1 MNRLIERCAMLDIHK
16 SQITACVRVGDGDGG
31 RRQEIREFRTTTAG
45 LITLADWLRSYA
57 VTVVGMESTGVYWR
71 AVFYLLE
78 DEFECQ
84 LFNARHLRHVPGRKS
99 DVQDAEWGC
108 QLIEH
113 GLVRP
118 SFVPPR
124 PLRELR
130 DLVRYRKAKI
140 QERGREVQRVE
151 KTLQDAGIKLSSVA
165 SEVLGVSAR
174 RMLDALI
181 SGTHDPDVLAEL
193 AKGALRKKIP
203 ALREALEGRF
213 TGHHALL
220 IGQMLAQIDFLDET
234 IATLSARVEELT
246 RPFSREIELLDTIPG
261 VDKRAAEML
270 LAEIGPDMSRFP
282 TEHHLAS
289 WGGMCPGQRESGA
302 KKHSAATRKGSK
314 WLRGTLTECSKAVVR
329 TKGTYLSARYHR
341 IKSRRGHAKATVA
354 TGHKILTAAYH
365 VLNQRRPLPRARRGV
380 LLPPRHRE
388 HRPLPPPT
396 RQATRTPRPSSHPA
410 TPPRGRLTQ
419 PLPHPGG
426 IFDSP
431 RAQSSAR
438 RLTPQPARG
447 VPTPSTHDKPVLH
460 SVYFGT
466 LDLTAPL
473 HEEGQRRR
481 RDPYRRNGAV
491 RARCLAW
498 LLHRRTDSHIRRR

>member
-1 MNRLIERCAMLDIHK
+1 MSVTRESRAPRTVALSTRFRLHSMRLSRAVVLSSDPQEGCRESFDRAVRDARHP
-16 SQITACVRVGDGDGG
+16 QVPDHCVRPGSRRCRRAPARDPRVSEHDVRASIARRLAAHLGGDG
-31 RRQEIREFRTTTAG
+31 RR
-45 LITLADWLRSYA
+45 
-57 VTVVGMESTGVYWR
+57 MESTGVYWR

-78 DEFECQ
+78 GEFECR
-84 LFNARHLRHVPGRKS
+84 LYNARHLRHVPGRKS

-108 QLIEH
+108 QLVEH
-113 GLVRP
+113 GLVRA

-140 QERGREVQRVE
+140 QERTREVQRVE

-181 SGTHDPDVLAEL
+181 SGTHDPEILDL

-203 ALREALEGRF
+203 ALREALQGRF

-220 IGQMLAQIDFLDET
+220 VGQMLAQIDFLDET

-289 WGGMCPGQRESGA
+289 WGGMCPGQRESGG

-314 WLRGTLTECSKAVVR
+314 WLAGHPDRMLQSVVR
-329 TKGTYLSARYHR
+329 TKGTLPLSPLPPHQEPPRTRESDRRDRPQDPHR
-341 IKSRRGHAKATVA
+341 RLPRPGQ
-354 TGHKILTAAYH
+354 G
-365 VLNQRRPLPRARRGV
+365 RPLQRARRRV
-380 LLPPRHRE
+380 LLPARHRE
-388 HRPLPPPT
+388 HRTLQTPT
-396 RQATRTPRPSSHPA
+396 RPPTRTPRPSSHPRTA
-410 TPPRGRLTQ
+410 
-419 PLPHPGG
+419 PGG
-426 IFDSP
+426 
-431 RAQSSAR
+431 
-438 RLTPQPARG
+438 
-447 VPTPSTHDKPVLH
+447 
-460 SVYFGT
+460 
-466 LDLTAPL
+466 
-473 HEEGQRRR
+473 
-481 RDPYRRNGAV
+481 
-491 RARCLAW
+491 
-498 LLHRRTDSHIRRR
+498 

>member
-16 SQITACVRVGDGDGG
+16 SQITACVRVPDGRGG
-31 RRQEIREFRTTTAG
+31 RHQEICEFRSTTAG
-45 LITLADWLRSYA
+45 LVTLADWLRSWA
-57 VTVVGMESTGVYWR
+57 VTVVGMESTGIYWR

-78 DEFECQ
+78 DEFECR
-84 LFNARHLRHVPGRKS
+84 LYNARHLRHVPGRKS

-113 GLVRP
+113 GLVRA

-124 PLRELR
+124 PQRELR

-140 QERGREVQRVE
+140 QERTREVQRVE

-165 SEVLGVSAR
+165 SEVLGKSAR

-181 SGTHDPDVLAEL
+181 SGTHDPDVLADL

-203 ALREALEGRF
+203 ALREALHGRF
-213 TGHHALL
+213 SGHHALL
-220 IGQMLAQIDFLDET
+220 IGQMLGQIDFLDET
-234 IATLSARVEELT
+234 IQTLSERIEELT

-261 VDKRAAEML
+261 VDRRAAEML

-282 TEHHLAS
+282 SEHHLAS
-289 WGGMCPGQRESGA
+289 WGGMCPGQRESGG

-365 VLNQRRPLPRARRGV
+365 VLNQGVAYHDLGEEFFYRRDT
-380 LLPPRHRE
+380 E
-388 HRPLPPPT
+388 HTERY
-396 RQATRTPRPSSHPA
+396 Q
-410 TPPRGRLTQ
+410 
-419 PLPHPGG
+419 
-426 IFDSP
+426 
-431 RAQSSAR
+431 R
-438 RLTPQPARG
+438 RLVRQLERLG
-447 VPTPSTHDKPVLH
+447 HKV
-460 SVYFGT
+460 T
-466 LDLTAPL
+466 LEPIPEA
-473 HEEGQRRR
+473 
-481 RDPYRRNGAV
+481 A
-491 RARCLAW
+491 
-498 LLHRRTDSHIRRR
+498 

>member
-1 MNRLIERCAMLDIHK
+1 MNRLIERCAMLDVHK
-16 SQITACVRVGDGDGG
+16 SQITACVRVPDGHGG
-31 RRQEIREFRTTTAG
+31 RRQEVREFGSTTAG
-45 LITLADWLRSYA
+45 LVTLADWLRSYA

-71 AVFYLLE
+71 AIYYLLE
-78 DEFECQ
+78 DEFDCR
-84 LFNARHLRHVPGRKS
+84 LYNARHLRHVPGRKS

-108 QLIEH
+108 QLLEH
-113 GLVRP
+113 GLVRE

-124 PLRELR
+124 SQRELR

-181 SGTHDPDVLAEL
+181 SGTHDPETLADL
-193 AKGALRKKIP
+193 AKGTLRKKIP
-203 ALREALEGRF
+203 ALREALQGRF

-234 IATLSARVEELT
+234 IATLSAQIEELT
-246 RPFSREIELLDTIPG
+246 RPFSREIELLDSIPG

-282 TEHHLAS
+282 SDAHLAS
-289 WGGMCPGQRESGA
+289 WGGMCPGQRESAG

-314 WLRGTLTECSKAVVR
+314 WLRGTLTECAKAVVR
-329 TKGTYLSARYHR
+329 TKGTYLSARYQR

-365 VLNQRRPLPRARRGV
+365 VLQ
-380 LLPPRHRE
+380 
-388 HRPLPPPT
+388 
-396 RQATRTPRPSSHPA
+396 
-410 TPPRGRLTQ
+410 
-419 PLPHPGG
+419 
-426 IFDSP
+426 
-431 RAQSSAR
+431 
-438 RLTPQPARG
+438 RG
-447 VPTPSTHDKPVLH
+447 VP
-460 SVYFGT
+460 Y
-466 LDLTAPL
+466 
-473 HEEGQRRR
+473 HELGEEFFYRRDTENTDRYRRR
-481 RDPYRRNGAV
+481 LIKQLERLGHQV
-491 RARCLAW
+491 TLAP
-498 LLHRRTDSHIRRR
+498 IPEAA

>member
-1 MNRLIERCAMLDIHK
+1 MA
-16 SQITACVRVGDGDGG
+16 GG
-31 RRQEIREFRTTTAG
+31 VLPARGR
-45 LITLADWLRSYA
+45 
-57 VTVVGMESTGVYWR
+57 
-71 AVFYLLE
+71 VFYLLE
-78 DEFECQ
+78 DEFEGQ

-113 GLVRP
+113 GLVRA

-174 RMLDALI
+174 KMLDALI
-181 SGTHDPDVLAEL
+181 SGTHDPDVLADL

-220 IGQMLAQIDFLDET
+220 VGQMLAQIDFLDET
-234 IATLSARVEELT
+234 IATLSERIEELT
-246 RPFSREIELLDTIPG
+246 RPFSRELERLDTIPG

-282 TEHHLAS
+282 TDAHLAS
-289 WGGMCPGQRESGA
+289 WGGMCPGQRESGG

-314 WLRGTLTECSKAVVR
+314 WL
-329 TKGTYLSARYHR
+329 ARHPAR
-341 IKSRRGHAKATVA
+341 
-354 TGHKILTAAYH
+354 
-365 VLNQRRPLPRARRGV
+365 VLQSGRAHQRHLPVRPL
-380 LLPPRHRE
+380 
-388 HRPLPPPT
+388 
-396 RQATRTPRPSSHPA
+396 S
-410 TPPRGRLTQ
+410 
-419 PLPHPGG
+419 PHQE
-426 IFDSP
+426 SP
-431 RAQSSAR
+431 RAGQSHDRDRPQDPHR
-438 RLTPQPARG
+438 RLPRPRPG
-447 VPTPSTHDKPVLH
+447 RPP
-460 SVYFGT
+460 Y
-466 LDLTAPL
+466 
-473 HEEGQRRR
+473 HELGEEFFYRRDTENTERYRRR
-481 RDPYRRNGAV
+481 
-491 RARCLAW
+491 L
-498 LLHRRTDSHIRRR
+498 IRQLKRLGHQVTLEPLPEAA